1 MKKFESQE
9 KNYKPFVLVKAKTSV
24 AIWFLLLVIAG
35 VSLSFVGAFSAATVL
50 DVQRIYQADL
60 VSIAAATTTTDIAA
74 AKVNCTDY
82 FKNWSKI
89 TVPNAKHRI
98 YDLEMIGN
106 TLVAAGMTLPLE
118 TADGWIYEINPA
130 VSELKATP
138 SFSFGTA
145 GGSGTIHIAKISDKM
160 WLMPEIERES
170 GKNSLYTI
178 TIDKTGKL
186 VYTPIKPNIE
196 PMTHNWASTV
206 CGSKLLLAG
215 ASYKYSELWST
226 SLKSFISNPTKTKW
240 EKPTVSLGGDFYPNV
255 VCYNGD
261 AYMGGIQRVNQYYLA
276 TKSKYAKAT
285 PYNDTNETK
294 DMIETME
301 DYNGKFYFSDE
312 KSIFVRQDKK
322 NQKIGSLYLRTW
334 DFEPFNGNLWFV
346 ASDSKVKKSRYAGD
360 GVKNAVLGYIGADD
374 VPYEACNLP
383 EDSGYSLQSFN
394 GYLYV
399 GTSGGNIY
407 AFKDLP

>member
-1 MKKFESQE
+1 MKKIKKQKE
-9 KNYKPFVLVKAKTSV
+9 NYKPFVLVKTKTSLTT
-24 AIWFLLLVIAG
+24 WFLLLIIAG
-35 VSLSFVGAFSAATVL
+35 VNLTLVGGFAMATVL

-60 VSIAAATTTTDIAA
+60 VSIAAATTTTDIAV

-89 TVPNAKHRI
+89 TVPNTKHRI

-118 TADGWIYEINPA
+118 SADGWIYEINPA
-130 VSELKATP
+130 ASEFKATP
-138 SFSFGTA
+138 AFSFGNA
-145 GGSGTIHIAKISDKM
+145 RGSGTLHITKLSDKM
-160 WLMPEIERES
+160 WLMSEIERE
-170 GKNSLYTI
+170 GGGSLYSI
-178 TIDKTGKL
+178 TPDKTGKL
-186 VYTPIKPNIE
+186 VYTSIKIKGDAL
-196 PMTHNWASTV
+196 THNWATTV
-206 CGSKLLLAG
+206 CGSKLLLVG
-215 ASYKYSELWST
+215 ASYKYSVLRST
-226 SLKSFISNPTKTKW
+226 PLRSFISNPTNAEWTQ
-240 EKPTVSLGGDFYPNV
+240 ESASLGGDFYPNV

-261 AYMGGIQRVNQYYLA
+261 AYMGGIQRVNQRYFA
-276 TKSKYAKAT
+276 TKSKFAKAT
-285 PYNDTNETK
+285 PYYDTNETK

-301 DYNGKFYFSDE
+301 GYNNKFYFSDE

-322 NQKIGSLYLRTW
+322 NQKIGNLSLRTW
-334 DFEPFNGNLWFV
+334 DLEPFNGNLWFV

-360 GVKNAVLGYIGADD
+360 GVKNAVLGYIDANN
-374 VPYEACNLP
+374 VPHQVCQIP

-394 GYLYV
+394 GSLFV